1 MIDLDSRV
9 YEAPRLIE
17 KHFNTDKLYED
28 AVANFFKSIFYLVK
42 FDYSKFVEYIKKS
55 GRDINFASDTD
66 KLRERFDDENL
77 KNIEMV
83 LSYDSNNHEAYW
95 IKGQI
100 YLKRAKSF
108 FDKKLYKEGMQAAF
122 KARGILSKAET
133 LSEKSSK
140 INDAIFTAISEAIKL
155 DYKCFFWQPVIKM
168 SELFDYDLGT
178 ESGKHGALK
187 IVDAMIDII
196 TSSEYA
202 NIPDLLP
209 KAYIYK
215 AKLNLMLAN
224 YTEAL
229 EICNLALKIKPINDD
244 TQIIYGIMADAYDMQ
259 NKHKL
264 ARKYRRQSK
273 SIGGSNSGRVLWE
286 SLWAW
291 GEQFENN
298 PNLDDRVKFF
308 LVKIVTPIRV
318 FSFYFTAWAILMY
331 FLYPVLF
338 PIVNDLYIISREYI
352 SHILDA
358 LNKK

>member
-1 MIDLDSRV
+1 IYVESWS
-9 YEAPRLIE
+9 
-17 KHFNTDKLYED
+17 
-28 AVANFFKSIFYLVK
+28 NFFKSIFYLVRFNYPK
-42 FDYSKFVEYIKKS
+42 FIEHIKQFWS
-55 GRDINFASDTD
+55 GMDSASSIE
-66 KLRERFDDENL
+66 ERFEKENL
-77 KNIEMV
+77 KNAEIV
-83 LSYDSNNHEAYW
+83 ISYDPNNYEAYW
-95 IKGQI
+95 IKGKI
-100 YLKRAKSF
+100 YLKQAKSF
-108 FDKKLYKEGMQAAF
+108 FDKKLYKQGMQAAHTARKILD
-122 KARGILSKAET
+122 KADT
-133 LSEKSSK
+133 LSENSSK
-140 INDAIFTAISEAIKL
+140 VNDAIYSDAREAQEL
-155 DYKCFFWQPVIKM
+155 DYKCFFWQPVTKM
-168 SELFDYDLGT
+168 SELFDEPLET
-178 ESGKHGALK
+178 ESDFRSALK
-187 IVDAMIDII
+187 IVNSMINNIAG
-196 TSSEYA
+196 SSRYA
-202 NIPDLLP
+202 NIPNLLA

-215 AKLNLMLAN
+215 AKLNLMLGN
-224 YTEAL
+224 DTEAL

-244 TQIIYGIMADAYDMQ
+244 TQVIYGIMADAYDMQ